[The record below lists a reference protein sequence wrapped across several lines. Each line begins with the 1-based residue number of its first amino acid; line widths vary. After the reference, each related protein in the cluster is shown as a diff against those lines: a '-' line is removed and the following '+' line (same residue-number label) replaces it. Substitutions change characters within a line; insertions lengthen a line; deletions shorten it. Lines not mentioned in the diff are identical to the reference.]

1 MPCLTFRDGHETTR
15 VRHTSWRGGRVAARG
30 ARAAGRAYAPHRI
43 TPARNK
49 RGRSGISGPNWGVPA
64 RAGAIGLDCRAQR
77 AARISLGRGLI
88 FCRIFLVM
96 KALVL
101 ADL

>member
-1 MPCLTFRDGHETTR
+1 
-15 VRHTSWRGGRVAARG
+15 RG
-30 ARAAGRAYAPHRI
+30 ARAAGRAYAPHWI
-43 TPARNK
+43 TPARKK
-49 RGRSGISGPNWGVPA
+49 RGRSGISGPNWGGPA

-96 KALVL
+96 KACVAVDLIQVTDGCPYIAAQFHVHPSTRHPVL
-101 ADL
+101 R